1 MISTKWFQNNDLA
14 EVLNIRTE
22 VFINELNF
30 NNSSISDEYDSFGKS
45 VMVYDDGKAVGTGRL
60 IFKDGKY
67 IIDKLCVLKEYRNN
81 SYGELIVRMLVRKAV
96 DMGAQKTYS
105 LIDKLDIVCKSQLKD
120 IFDKIG
126 FVTEKEENGII
137 IMVKHGDVGGHCG
150 K

>member
-1 MISTKWFQNNDLA
+1 MVSTKWFQSNDLA
-14 EVLNIRTE
+14 DVLKIRTE

-30 NNSSISDEYDSFGKS
+30 DNSSISDNYDSFGKS
-45 VMVYDDGKAVGTGRL
+45 VLVYENGKAVGTGRL

-105 LIDKLDIVCKSQLKD
+105 FINKYDKAYKSQLQE
-120 IFDKIG
+120 IYDKVG
-126 FVTEKEENGII
+126 FVVDGEENENLIV
-137 IMVKHGDVGGHCG
+137 VKHGDVGGHCG